1 MGITFT
7 HSMKNAFAIERSR
20 MQIRRVT
27 ASARFLRARS
37 SLYDIFPPNISPE
50 KKITSPIIFH
60 FTGDVT
66 YFYFQFP
73 FSDNL
78 YFPTDESGFSIR
90 NSIRILYPELYPDPL
105 PELYQTSLPGTLS
118 GSFPRTLSG
127 FSFRNSIRLLYQNSI
142 RLLYQN
148 SIRSRISSHIQ

>member
-37 SLYDIFPPNISPE
+37 SLYDIFPRNISPE
-50 KKITSPIIFH
+50 KKKITSPIIFH

-66 YFYFQFP
+66 HFYFQFP

-78 YFPTDESGFSIR
+78 YFPTDESGFSTR
-90 NSIRILYPELYPDPL
+90 NSIRILSQNSIRLLFPELYQASLPELYPA
-105 PELYQTSLPGTLS
+105 SLPGTLS
-118 GSFPRTLSG
+118 G
-127 FSFRNSIRLLYQNSI
+127 FSP
-142 RLLYQN
+142 
-148 SIRSRISSHIQ
+148 SRISSHIQ

>member
-50 KKITSPIIFH
+50 KTKNYISYYISFH
-60 FTGDVT
+60 RRCNAFL
-66 YFYFQFP
+66 
-73 FSDNL
+73 FSVSV
-78 YFPTDESGFSIR
+78 F
-90 NSIRILYPELYPDPL
+90 
-105 PELYQTSLPGTLS
+105 
-118 GSFPRTLSG
+118 
-127 FSFRNSIRLLYQNSI
+127 
-142 RLLYQN
+142 
-148 SIRSRISSHIQ
+148 